1 VTKVSWPFIL
11 LRAEDGTIRVV
22 RVTVACLVVSVA
34 LAAQQRDLPAL
45 NAGERADLARV
56 LDEAVR
62 RRRSGDPRA
71 QWEGHFL
78 RGRNGLT
85 YVPYTLRLRGV
96 GDAYATAAVGV
107 RVIGWNYFF
116 ADGFATSTEADGD
129 DRIFQGAFALQPG
142 RSTVYL
148 AIRDRNDRSSRPVLA
163 ERVVVVPGFDKR
175 LRLSSVIVIDRV
187 EPQPE
192 EAPQRPYLLGRMLLV
207 PAGRSLFTRRD
218 SLTVAFQVYNAATFE
233 DGRPDVEVHYR
244 VSKEGGD
251 RRALAATEP
260 QLFNQ
265 ETLPEE
271 FDQKQGHQLT
281 PVQSLPLEQFEP
293 GEYRLQIDVED
304 HLGGA
309 RADAEVR
316 FTIVQ

>member
-1 VTKVSWPFIL
+1 M
-11 LRAEDGTIRVV
+11 EDGTIRVV
-22 RVTVACLVVSVA
+22 RVAVACLVVSVA
-34 LAAQQRDLPAL
+34 IAAQDRELLPL
-45 NAGERADLARV
+45 NSGERVDLARV
-56 LDEAVR
+56 LDDAVR
-62 RRRSGDPRA
+62 RRKPGDPRA

-85 YVPYTLRLRGV
+85 YVPYSLRLRGV
-96 GDAYATAAVGV
+96 GDAYASAAVGV
-107 RVIGWNYFF
+107 RVIGWNYVF
-116 ADGFATSTEADGD
+116 ADGFATSTEADGN
-129 DRIFQGAFALQPG
+129 DRVFYGAFALQPG
-142 RSTVYL
+142 RCTVYL
-148 AIRDRNDRSSRPVLA
+148 AIRDRNNRSSHLVLA
-163 ERVVVVPGFDKR
+163 ERVVVIPGFDKR

-192 EAPQRPYLLGRMLLV
+192 EAPPRPYLLGRMLLV
-207 PAGRSLFTRRD
+207 PARRSLFTRRD
-218 SLTVAFQVYNAATFE
+218 PLTVAFQVYNAATFE

-244 VSKEGGD
+244 VSREGG
-251 RRALAATEP
+251 RELGATPP

-281 PVQSLPLEQFEP
+281 PVQSLPLDQFEP
-293 GEYRLQIDVED
+293 GEYRLRIDVED

-316 FTIVQ
+316 FTIVH

>member
-1 VTKVSWPFIL
+1 MH
-11 LRAEDGTIRVV
+11 RRTIRTV
-22 RVTVACLVVSVA
+22 RLTIACLLVSMAVSAQERGASA
-34 LAAQQRDLPAL
+34 LRS
-45 NAGERADLARV
+45 GERADLARV

-62 RRRSGDPRA
+62 RRKSGDPRA

-78 RGRNGLT
+78 RGRDGLT

-96 GDAYATAAVGV
+96 RDAYASTAVGV
-107 RVIGWNYFF
+107 RVVGWNYVF
-116 ADGFATSTEADGD
+116 ADGFAASTEADGD
-129 DRIFQGAFALQPG
+129 DRLLRGAFALQPG
-142 RSTVYL
+142 RCTVYL
-148 AIRDRNDRSSRPVLA
+148 AIRDRDNRSSHVVLA

-175 LRLSSVIVIDRV
+175 FRLSSVILIDRV

-192 EAPQRPYLLGRMLLV
+192 EAPPRPYLLGRMLLV
-207 PAGRSLFTRRD
+207 PAKRSVFTRRD

-244 VSKEGGD
+244 VFREDGD
-251 RRALAATEP
+251 RRDLGATAP
-260 QLFNQ
+260 QLFDQ

-271 FDQKQGHQLT
+271 FDQKAGHQLT

-293 GEYRLQIDVED
+293 GEYRLRIDVED
-304 HLGGA
+304 HLGGV